1 MFGLMKKVR
10 QLMNGDR
17 RGVTALEYGL
27 IAAVIGGVV
36 ITGASTVGNGLGNTF
51 TQIGTPLT
59 TATAYPSA
67 PLSAAVGR
75 RGSGPAVPPA
85 AEGSVD
91 RTRFSLR
98 GGYW

>member
-1 MFGLMKKVR
+1 MVGMIKKLR

-51 TQIGTPLT
+51 TKIGNTLT
-59 TATAYPSA
+59 SA
-67 PLSAAVGR
+67 NA
-75 RGSGPAVPPA
+75 
-85 AEGSVD
+85 
-91 RTRFSLR
+91 
-98 GGYW
+98 